1 MTLNFS
7 RIIPGDW
14 GKVESGWLVQPLL
27 RRIVRFEM
35 GGRIHQFLW
44 RGSRLAS
51 IREKGTEAKRSDE
64 KPFPIESSS
73 PREFRTWANRSYQR
87 VKGCYCVSARAK
99 GSGVFANERDRPK

>member
-1 MTLNFS
+1 MMLNVS

-14 GKVESGWLVQPLL
+14 AMVESGWLAQPLL
-27 RRIVRFEM
+27 SRIARFGS

-51 IREKGTEAKRSDE
+51 KREKGTEAMRNDE

-73 PREFRTWANRSYQR
+73 PSEFRTWANRSYQR
-87 VKGCYCVSARAK
+87 VKGCYCVSARASE
-99 GSGVFANERDRPK
+99 SGVFANERDQPK